1 VQENSV
7 VAGPLN
13 GVRVLELGMM
23 YAGPFGGKVL
33 ADLGAE
39 VVHVED
45 PIKGDPAR
53 HWQPQVGGFN
63 VGFARVNCLKK
74 SLAVNLRSP
83 EGQDLIRAIVPRFD
97 VVLTNLRVSALTRWG
112 IGPERLKAI
121 KPDLV
126 VTTVSGY
133 GSYGPRKDRPGFGTI
148 ADGVS
153 GFAFTNGWP
162 DTPPTT
168 APFGLS
174 DCMAGIT
181 AALGTLAALVG
192 LGKSGTV
199 PGDVDVA
206 IYEPLLAVMGDELA
220 EYSAVGTFRGR
231 KGNAV
236 QASSPRGVFQCRDGE
251 WVVISGSSQNACT
264 RLFAAIGHPG
274 LIEDPRYATN
284 AMRVKNDADLMV
296 LIAGWVRQRDR
307 AEVLALMD
315 GADVPVGPVNSPADI
330 VEDSDLWERGSLAK
344 LEIPGADHSITVP
357 GRYVRLSNLEPI
369 TYSAPPRLGQHTS
382 DLLASDADLTPA
394 EISKLAAAGVIAV
407 DTA

>member
-1 VQENSV
+1 M

-13 GVRVLELGMM
+13 GIRVLELGMM

-39 VVHVED
+39 VIHVED
-45 PIKGDPAR
+45 PQKGDPAR
-53 HWQPQVGGFN
+53 HWQPQVAGVN

-74 SLAVNLRSP
+74 SLAVDLRSP
-83 EGQDLIRAIVPRFD
+83 EGQDLIRALVPKFD
-97 VVLTNLRVSALTRWG
+97 VVLTNLRVAALIRWG
-112 IGPERLKAI
+112 IGPERLKEI

-133 GSYGPRKDRPGFGTI
+133 GTYGPRKERPGFGTI

-174 DCMAGIT
+174 DCMSGIS
-181 AALGTLAALVG
+181 AALGTLAALVS
-192 LGKSGTV
+192 LGKSGTI

-220 EYSAVGTFRGR
+220 EYSAVGTYRGR

-236 QASSPRGVFQCRDGE
+236 QASSPRGVFDCKDGH

-264 RLFAAIGHPG
+264 RLFGAIGRPE

-284 AMRVKNDADLMV
+284 ARRVQNDADLMGY
-296 LIAGWVRQRDR
+296 ISAWVKERDR
-307 AEVLALMD
+307 ADVLRLMD
-315 GADVPVGPVNSPADI
+315 EADVPVGPVNSPADI
-330 VEDSDLWERGSLAK
+330 VVDKDMWERGSLVPLK
-344 LEIPGADHSITVP
+344 IPGADKELTVP
-357 GRYVRLSNLEPI
+357 GRYVRFSGLPPI
-369 TYSAPPRLGQHTS
+369 TYDQTPRLGQHTAE
-382 DLLASDADLTPA
+382 LLSTDAGLSAD
-394 EISKLAAAGVIAV
+394 EIAKLAEAGVITV
-407 DTA
+407 DSGQN